1 MNPFKYGCTVD
12 GEYFCRRPA
21 LERELA
27 SCIESGQNV
36 VIQGERR
43 TGKTSL
49 VLETVRRTKGVA
61 LFHADLL
68 CVRDRADLCRR
79 LASALGRLESGEGWL
94 ARVLRSLAHLRP
106 FVAIDPAS
114 GSPTVSVDA
123 RLAAEPDSVESVLDA
138 LIAQTAK
145 RRICVVLDEFQDILD
160 IDDGLRM
167 LAVMRSRIQLDP
179 RTPYVFL
186 GSVQNR
192 MSDIFWK
199 HSSPFFHSAKA
210 LRVGEIDA
218 DDFFKFL
225 RGRFATGKRVFPRE
239 LFDAV
244 SAKARN
250 IPGFVQELCD
260 AIWQVSSPGDVL
272 GDDTLRRGLET
283 IFARERD
290 HYAFAVKSLTAL
302 QTRVLAA
309 IAERGGREICSA
321 AFMERAGTR
330 NATSAKKAVA
340 KLEREDIVYF
350 FEGEYR
356 LTNPFFGEWMKRL
369 P

>member
-21 LERELA
+21 LERSLA

-49 VLETVRRTKGVA
+49 VLETVRRMKGRS

-79 LASALGRLESGEGWL
+79 LASALGRLEASDGWL
-94 ARVLRSLAHLRP
+94 AKVLRSLAHLRP
-106 FVAIDPAS
+106 SVSIDPTS

-123 RLAAEPDSVESVLDA
+123 RLAAEPDSAESVLDA

-145 RRICVVLDEFQDILD
+145 RKVCVVLDEFQDILD
-160 IDDGLRM
+160 LDDGERM
-167 LAVMRSRIQLDP
+167 LAVLRSRIQLDS

-199 HSSPFFHSAKA
+199 HSSPFFHSATS
-210 LRVGEIDA
+210 LPVGEIDA
-218 DDFFKFL
+218 DDFFAFL
-225 RGRFATGKRVFPRE
+225 RNRFATGKRVFPRP
-239 LFDAV
+239 LFNEVA
-244 SAKARN
+244 ARARN

-272 GDDTLRRGLET
+272 GGEALRRGLET

-290 HYAFAVKSLTAL
+290 HYAFALKSLTPL
-302 QTRVLAA
+302 QARVLAA
-309 IAERGGREICSA
+309 IAERGGRELCSA
-321 AFMERAGTR
+321 AFLERADTR
-330 NATSAKKAVA
+330 NATSVKKAVA
-340 KLEREDIVYF
+340 KLVREDIVYF

-356 LTNPFFGEWMKRL
+356 LGNPFFGEWMKRI